1 MSVSKTSRPSRK
13 NPSRSRLERDLRKLI
28 PAKAGVITDPARLAE
43 LGTDKWFAA
52 ALPEIAVAP
61 GTARE
66 VSAVLAY
73 AHKHHIS
80 VTARGA
86 GVGYV
91 GGCVPL
97 RGGILLSL
105 HRMNRIREI
114 SGEDFVAVVEP
125 HVITG
130 ALQEAARRKGLFY
143 PPDPQSY
150 KDCSLGG
157 NIATNAGG
165 PRCLKYGVTRPY
177 VLGLQ
182 VALAD
187 GTLVRVGGR
196 THKNKTGFDL
206 VGMFVG
212 SEGMLGIIT
221 EATLKLLP
229 LPPAHVTLSAGFGS
243 MRAAAAAVQ
252 AIFKAGYLPC
262 AVEVADSFT
271 LQSARDAHRK
281 VKGSFI
287 PPGKAHLLVEL
298 DGQKASVLG
307 EGRALKTLLS
317 RNGALE
323 VELATTP
330 ERCERIWALRRA
342 FSASL
347 KATGLTKLNEDIA
360 VPRGRLVDLIAFAE
374 KLQKKTGFPIACFG
388 HAGDGNIHV
397 NVMVSKEQ
405 QKNRPK
411 EIEAVLDDLF
421 LQVIAWG
428 GAITGEHG
436 IGIAKKRWWND
447 ATTPELRKLHSLV
460 KKAVDPKDILNP
472 GKFV

>member
-1 MSVSKTSRPSRK
+1 
-13 NPSRSRLERDLRKLI
+13 LI

-43 LGTDKWFAA
+43 LGADKWFAA
-52 ALPEIAVAP
+52 SLPEIAVAP
-61 GTARE
+61 ASAKE

-73 AHKHHIS
+73 ANKHSIPI
-80 VTARGA
+80 TARGA

-97 RGGILLSL
+97 RGGILISL

-114 SGEDFVAVVEP
+114 NGDDFVAVVEP

-130 ALQEAARRKGLFY
+130 MFQSEVEKKGLFY

-212 SEGMLGIIT
+212 SEGLLGIIT

-229 LPPAHVTLSAGFGS
+229 LPPAHVTLSAGFAS
-243 MRAAAAAVQ
+243 MRDAAAAVQ

-271 LQSARDAHRK
+271 LQSARNAHK
-281 VKGSFI
+281 DVKETFI

-307 EGRALKTLLS
+307 EGKALKALLKKS
-317 RNGALE
+317 KALE
-323 VELATTP
+323 VELATSP
-330 ERCERIWALRRA
+330 ERSERMWALRRA

-374 KLQKKTGFPIACFG
+374 KLQKRTGFPIACFG

-405 QKNRPK
+405 QAKRPK
-411 EIEAVLDDLF
+411 EIEGVLDALF
-421 LQVIAWG
+421 TQVIKWG

-436 IGIAKKRWWND
+436 IGIAKKRWWNE
-447 ATTPELRKLHSLV
+447 ATTPELRDLHKRI
-460 KKAVDPKDILNP
+460 KKAVDPRDILNP

>member
-1 MSVSKTSRPSRK
+1 LKNLKAEPSRREATRK
-13 NPSRSRLERDLRKLI
+13 TAEGSLSAVARLAGRQVPSTLKPEKKQRGSNKRIPSPPLQVSRFKSHSSLERDLRNII
-28 PAKAGVITDPARLAE
+28 PAKAGVITDRARLAE
-43 LGTDKWFAA
+43 LGADKWFAA
-52 ALPEIAVAP
+52 SLPEIAVAP
-61 GTARE
+61 GSAKE

-73 AHKHHIS
+73 ANRRNIP

-97 RGGILLSL
+97 RGGILMSL
-105 HRMNRIREI
+105 HRMNCIKEI

-130 ALQEAARRKGLFY
+130 TLQREVEKQGLFY

-150 KDCSLGG
+150 RDCSLGG

-206 VGMFVG
+206 IGMFVG
-212 SEGMLGIIT
+212 SEGMLGVIT

-229 LPPAHVTLSAGFGS
+229 LPPAHVTLSAGFAS
-243 MRAAAAAVQ
+243 MRDAAAAVQ

-262 AVEVADSFT
+262 AVEVADNFT
-271 LQSARDAHRK
+271 LQSARNAPK
-281 VKGSFI
+281 EVTGEIKGTFV

-307 EGRALKTLLS
+307 EGKALKALLS
-317 RNGALE
+317 KNKALK
-323 VELATTP
+323 VELATSP
-330 ERCERIWALRRA
+330 ERA
-342 FSASL
+342 
-347 KATGLTKLNEDIA
+347 
-360 VPRGRLVDLIAFAE
+360 
-374 KLQKKTGFPIACFG
+374 
-388 HAGDGNIHV
+388 
-397 NVMVSKEQ
+397 
-405 QKNRPK
+405 
-411 EIEAVLDDLF
+411 
-421 LQVIAWG
+421 
-428 GAITGEHG
+428 
-436 IGIAKKRWWND
+436 
-447 ATTPELRKLHSLV
+447 
-460 KKAVDPKDILNP
+460 
-472 GKFV
+472 

>member
-1 MSVSKTSRPSRK
+1 
-13 NPSRSRLERDLRKLI
+13 LERDLRKLI
-28 PAKAGVITDPARLAE
+28 HSKAGVITDPARLAE
-43 LGTDKWFAA
+43 LGADKWFAT

-61 GTARE
+61 GTAIE
-66 VSAVLAY
+66 VAAVLCY
-73 AHKHHIS
+73 ANKHGVP
-80 VTARGA
+80 VTTRGA
-86 GVGYV
+86 GHGYV
-91 GGCVPL
+91 GGCVPV
-97 RGGILLSL
+97 RGGILMSM

-125 HVITG
+125 AVITG
-130 ALQEAARRKGLFY
+130 ALQSEVEKKGLFY

-177 VLGLQ
+177 ILGLQ

-212 SEGMLGIIT
+212 SEGMLGVIT

-229 LPPAHVTLSAGFGS
+229 LPPAKATLSAGFAT
-243 MRAAAAAVQ
+243 MQDAATAVQ

-262 AVEVADSFT
+262 AVEVADGFT
-271 LQSARDAHRK
+271 LQSARNAHKDIR
-281 VKGSFI
+281 GSFI
-287 PPGKAHLLVEL
+287 PHGKAHLLVEL
-298 DGQKASVLG
+298 DGQKASILS
-307 EGRALKTLLS
+307 EGKALKALLAK
-317 RNGALE
+317 NKALE
-323 VELATTP
+323 VELATSP

-405 QKNRPK
+405 QAKRPK
-411 EIEAVLDDLF
+411 EIEGVLDALF
-421 LQVIAWG
+421 TQVIKWG

-436 IGIAKKRWWND
+436 IGLAKKRWWNQ
-447 ATTPELRKLHSLV
+447 ATTPELRKLHSMI

-472 GKFV
+472 GKFVTLTPMK